1 MTGPEDL
8 DGAETGKGLEW
19 LEGDRKLLKGI
30 QALFVKNV
38 PHQMEKLR
46 EAIAAGDASKIELLS
61 HSIKGAASMVGA
73 LPLRDEAGEVEQAVM
88 AGDMDTVRV
97 HFERMSQELTKV
109 LTLLTGAGVGCP
121 GEMR

>member
-1 MTGPEDL
+1 MTGPKDI

-38 PHQMEKLR
+38 PHQMEKLH
-46 EAIAAGDASKIELLS
+46 EAIAANDVSQIELLS
-61 HSIKGAASMVGA
+61 HSIKGAASMVGE
-73 LPLRDEAGEVEQAVM
+73 LQLRDEAGEVERAAM
-88 AGDMDTVRV
+88 GGDLETVRV
-97 HFERMSQELTKV
+97 HFEGMYRELTKV
-109 LTLLTGAGVGCP
+109 LTLLTGSDGGGP